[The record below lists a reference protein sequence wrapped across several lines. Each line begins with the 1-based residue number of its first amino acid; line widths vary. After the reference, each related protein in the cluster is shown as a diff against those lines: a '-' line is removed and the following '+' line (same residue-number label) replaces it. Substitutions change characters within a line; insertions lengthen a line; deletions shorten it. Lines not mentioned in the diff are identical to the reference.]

1 MQILSYN
8 IPSLI
13 VLLASWLTMRKIYQ
27 QEDARRMFELKRSSK
42 QTITPIRLR
51 GYERLALLLERI
63 TPEHLLL
70 NIDISSLTI
79 QQLQQQLLQTV
90 RMEFEHNLSQQIY
103 VSDEVWA
110 AVVIAKEE
118 TLRFVSE
125 CASKLPSNA
134 TALQYANLMLEAY
147 NLNGETPLQ
156 QALRLL
162 KQEARQLY

>member
-1 MQILSYN
+1 MQILAYT

-118 TLRFVSE
+118 MLRYINTVASRMTDSDTTLSF
-125 CASKLPSNA
+125 AQQLL
-134 TALQYANLMLEAY
+134 TTYA
-147 NLNGETPLQ
+147 LNGETPTQKALQ
-156 QALRLL
+156 LL
-162 KQEARQLY
+162 NNEARSLM